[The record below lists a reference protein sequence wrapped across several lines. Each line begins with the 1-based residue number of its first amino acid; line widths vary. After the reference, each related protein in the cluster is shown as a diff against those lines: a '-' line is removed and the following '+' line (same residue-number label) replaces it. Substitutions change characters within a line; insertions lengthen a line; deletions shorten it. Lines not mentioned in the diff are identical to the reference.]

1 MSSRQFILQ
10 VFRFEMH
17 FTEYCSYNENTPNI
31 ELVTLPSPSP
41 RFAKLYK
48 VQKAQLYINLLP
60 KIPAKFT

>member
-1 MSSRQFILQ
+1 
-10 VFRFEMH
+10 MH